1 MLTNSERYRKAAESC
16 RRTAKTSMTPAEWLG
31 FAADWDRMAER
42 AENLAAREFEF
53 LIERYASNSV
63 QSASIH

>member
-1 MLTNSERYRKAAESC
+1 VLSNSERYRKAAESC

-31 FAADWDRMAER
+31 FAADWDKMAER

-53 LIERYASNSV
+53 LIERYVGNPM
-63 QSASIH
+63 QSTSIH